1 MKKRILFVD
10 DEPRVLEAL
19 RRILRSQREIW
30 EMTFVGRPEAAW
42 ERLAAGGYDAVVSDI
57 KMAGM
62 SGLELLSRL
71 QATPATKDIPVVMLT
86 GLDEGGLKSRALELG
101 AADLLQKPVDPA
113 DLRAR
118 LHNVLRLKSYQD
130 ELRAW
135 NHLLEER
142 VRQRTA
148 ELSQSR
154 LDIIWRLGK
163 AAEHRDEETG
173 HHVVRVGYFS
183 RAIAEALG
191 VDSAAAE
198 TLFLAAPLHD
208 IGKIG
213 IPDVILFKRGELT
226 PGETATMRQHCQI
239 GARILS
245 EECRIRKAFLRGFGE
260 ARESAEPARN
270 PLVDMAASIAL
281 CHHERWDGKG
291 YPREL
296 AKEQIPLESRIVA
309 VADVFDAL
317 TSSRPYRA
325 AFPEHWALEILDEEA
340 TGHFAPDVYAA
351 FLKALPTV
359 REIQRKY
366 ADSLAR
372 DTKETETT
380 PVEELVCR

>member
-1 MKKRILFVD
+1 MAFI
-10 DEPRVLEAL
+10 
-19 RRILRSQREIW
+19 
-30 EMTFVGRPEAAW
+30 GRPEAAW
-42 ERLAAGGYDAVVSDI
+42 ERLLAGGYDAVVSDI
-57 KMAGM
+57 KMPGM

-71 QATPATKDIPVVMLT
+71 QATPATKDIPVIMLT
-86 GLDEGGLKSRALELG
+86 GLDDGGLKSRALELG
-101 AADLLQKPVDPA
+101 AADLLHKPVDPA

-118 LHNVLRLKSYQD
+118 LHNVLRLKAYED

-148 ELSQSR
+148 ELFQSR

-191 VDSAAAE
+191 MDSAFAE

-213 IPDVILFKRGELT
+213 IPDGILFKRGPLT
-226 PGETATMRQHCQI
+226 PGETATMRQHCHI

-245 EECRIRKAFLRGFGE
+245 EECRIRKAFLRGCGE
-260 ARESAEPARN
+260 AAGNVESARN
-270 PLVDMAASIAL
+270 PLVDMAASIAF

-296 AKEQIPLESRIVA
+296 AKEQIPPESRIVA
-309 VADVFDAL
+309 VADVYDAL

-325 AFPEHWALEILDEEA
+325 AYPEHWALEILDEEA
-340 TGHFAPDVYAA
+340 IGHFAPDVYAA
-351 FLKALPTV
+351 FLKALPAV
-359 REIQRKY
+359 REVQRKY
-366 ADSLAR
+366 ADSLAK
-372 DTKETETT
+372 DAKQTEAAPT
-380 PVEELVCR
+380 EELVCR